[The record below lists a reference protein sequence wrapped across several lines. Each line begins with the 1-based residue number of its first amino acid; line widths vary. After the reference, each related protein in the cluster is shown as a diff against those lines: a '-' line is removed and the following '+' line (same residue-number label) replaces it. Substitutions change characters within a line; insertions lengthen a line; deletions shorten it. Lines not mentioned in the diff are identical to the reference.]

1 MPCSHSRP
9 KKLRAYYQDAFSER
23 NQNALISSMALTT
36 HSNTSLFLSQRK
48 TSRISSSQWLFMKP
62 DSFPHISRFS
72 VCETLLSRVS
82 AKSISYRS
90 CGRSGPC
97 FYPLKA
103 AASADGFSDEQSFHN
118 EEEFEEDGIS
128 GRHSKW
134 RFRGS
139 LEKLQRAFE
148 VVWSVL
154 PGGSWWRVG
163 NSVEGD
169 AKKSVTVFFALRKM
183 WDLVSDDRWVI
194 IGGFASVI
202 VAAASEISIPNFLTA
217 TIFSAQNGP
226 TSIFQK
232 NVQLLIL
239 MCCTFGIFSGIR
251 GCCFGI
257 ANMILVRRMREKL
270 YSALLFQ
277 DISFFDMETV
287 GDLTSRLGSDCQQVS
302 RVIGNDLNLISRN
315 VLQGTGA
322 FIYLVTLSWPLALS
336 TLMICSVILTIMFFY
351 SKYQKNAAKTFQEF
365 LASANEVSQET
376 FSLMRIIRSY
386 GTEKQEIERYVGV
399 LKKLADISL
408 RQSIAYGL
416 WSLSFN
422 SLYHAAQVVAVLI
435 GGASIMAGHIT
446 VEQLTKFIL
455 YADWLIYS
463 TWWVGDNW
471 SNLMQ
476 SVGASEKV
484 FRLMDLL
491 PSEQFLLNGLK
502 LPQVVGHIEF
512 VDLSFCYPS
521 REKVPALRHVNLSI
535 YPKEVVAIVGLSGSG
550 KSTLVNLLLR
560 LYEPTS
566 GQILIDGFPLSEL
579 DIKWFRENIGFVG
592 QEPRL
597 FRMDISSNIRYGCT
611 REVSHEDV
619 ERAAKQAYAHHFI
632 SSLPNGYETLVDDGL
647 LSGGQKQRIAIARAI
662 LRNPAILILDEAT
675 SALDAESEHH
685 VQGALYAAM
694 KGPETKRT
702 VIVIAHRLSTIRAA
716 DRIIVMD
723 GGHIVEMGEHSEL
736 LGMNGI
742 YARLTRRQVDALV

>member
-118 EEEFEEDGIS
+118 EEEFVEDGIS

-239 MCCTFGIFSGIR
+239 MCCTFGIF
-251 GCCFGI
+251 
-257 ANMILVRRMREKL
+257 RRMREKL

-521 REKVPALRHVNLSI
+521 REKV
-535 YPKEVVAIVGLSGSG
+535 GLSGSG

-566 GQILIDGFPLSEL
+566 GQSQAQMSYFDLRCFPVSGKNLAQYPRTLIRISHSPSILIDGFPLSEL